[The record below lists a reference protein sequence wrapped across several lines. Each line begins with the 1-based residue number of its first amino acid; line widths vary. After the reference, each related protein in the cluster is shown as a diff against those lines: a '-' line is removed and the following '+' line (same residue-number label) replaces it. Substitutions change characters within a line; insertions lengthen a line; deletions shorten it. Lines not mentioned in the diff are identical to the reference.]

1 MTAPDRSS
9 TGRHGTSQHGV
20 DRAVLQARG
29 VRVELASGAA
39 IIEDVSLD
47 LRPGET
53 LGLVGESGSGK
64 TTTALSLFGYRERG
78 VRAAQGDIEISGQ
91 PLASEQAFRGA
102 RGRLVSYVPQNPGQ
116 SLNPSLRVAATI
128 NDMLRAH
135 PPGPNVSGAY
145 GAFCSSF

>member
-1 MTAPDRSS
+1 MTAPDRD
-9 TGRHGTSQHGV
+9 GTDRAGAGGPGAG
-20 DRAVLQARG
+20 RAVLRARG
-29 VRVELASGAA
+29 LRVELASGAA

-47 LRPGET
+47 LRPGEI

-78 VRAAQGDIEISGQ
+78 VRAAQGGIEISGQ

-116 SLNPSLRVAATI
+116 SLNP
-128 NDMLRAH
+128 
-135 PPGPNVSGAY
+135 
-145 GAFCSSF
+145 